1 LGRAWWFRVL
11 QAVVLAGAAVYLF
24 RVAAPQWPAIRARS
38 LAWQPLPLALSAL
51 LIVANLAWMI
61 ALWNMTLRWCAVRL
75 RYWDAARIWFTANLA
90 RFLPGAVLQFASL
103 ALMATR
109 YGVSPTAATATVLLQ
124 QIVLLLTGL
133 IVVAGFTPVVLH
145 QGWWQGAF
153 VVALLLGAGI
163 LLLLPRLT
171 RRLPS
176 LARLWSQVRPTQLP
190 GFALLLAMQWL
201 AYGAAFRLLAIG
213 LLGGGGGDAGVARGS
228 WGFYI
233 TAFTESY
240 LAGVIAVFAPAG
252 LLVRE
257 AALISVLTPVLG
269 GADAVILAV
278 AARIWHTALELLS
291 GLAVLTIPMP
301 PAPLHPGP
309 AGATSP

>member
-1 LGRAWWFRVL
+1 MGRAWWFRVL

-38 LAWQPLPLALSAL
+38 FAWQGGPLALSAL

-61 ALWNMTLRWCAVRL
+61 ALWQTSLRWCAERV

-103 ALMATR
+103 ALMASR
-109 YGVSPTAATATVLLQ
+109 YGVSPAAATATVLLQ
-124 QIVLLLTGL
+124 QIVLLLAGL
-133 IVVAGFTPVVLH
+133 TIVAAYTPIVLH

-153 VVALLLGAGI
+153 VVALFLGAVVV
-163 LLLLPRLT
+163 LLLPRLT

-176 LARLWSQVRPTQLP
+176 LARLWSQLRPWQLLT
-190 GFALLLAMQWL
+190 FAVLLSLQWL

-213 LLGGGGGDAGVARGS
+213 LLGNQGGAGQAS

-269 GADAVILAV
+269 GPDAVILAV
-278 AARIWHTALELLS
+278 AARIWHTALELVS
-291 GLAVLTIPMP
+291 GILVLAVPVP
-301 PAPLHPGP
+301 RP
-309 AGATSP
+309 

>member
-1 LGRAWWFRVL
+1 VL
-11 QAVVLAGAAVYLF
+11 QAVVLAGAAVYLY
-24 RVAAPQWPAIRARS
+24 RVAAPQWAAIRARHF
-38 LAWQPLPLALSAL
+38 AWRGVPLALSAV

-61 ALWNMTLRWCAVRL
+61 AIWNTSLRWCAARL

-103 ALMATR
+103 AIMASR
-109 YGVSPTAATATVLLQ
+109 YGVAPTAATATVLLQ

-133 IVVAGFTPVVLH
+133 VVIAGFTPIVLH
-145 QGWWQGAF
+145 QGWWQAAF
-153 VVALLLGAGI
+153 VVALILGAGV

-171 RRLPS
+171 KRLPS
-176 LARLWSQVRPTQLP
+176 LARLWSQVGPHQLP
-190 GFALLLAMQWL
+190 GYALLLAIQWL
-201 AYGAAFRLLAIG
+201 LYGMAFRLLAIG
-213 LLGGGGGDAGVARGS
+213 LLGDTAAAGS
-228 WGFYI
+228 LGFYI

-278 AARIWHTALELLS
+278 AARIWHTALELLA
-291 GLAVLTIPMP
+291 GLLVLTVPVP
-301 PAPLHPGP
+301 PAAQSGP
-309 AGATSP
+309 AGATLP

>member
-1 LGRAWWFRVL
+1 MGRAWWFRVL

-38 LAWQPLPLALSAL
+38 FAWRAAPLALSGL

-61 ALWNMTLRWCAVRL
+61 AIWNMSLRWCAARL

-103 ALMATR
+103 AIMASR
-109 YGVSPTAATATVLLQ
+109 YGVAPTAATATVLLQ

-133 IVVAGFTPVVLH
+133 VVIAGFTPIVLH
-145 QGWWQGAF
+145 QGWWQAAF
-153 VVALLLGAGI
+153 VVALVLGAGV

-171 RRLPS
+171 KRLPS
-176 LARLWSQVRPTQLP
+176 LARLWSQVRPHQLP
-190 GFALLLAMQWL
+190 GYAVLLAIQWL
-201 AYGAAFRLLAIG
+201 LYGMAFRLLAIG
-213 LLGGGGGDAGVARGS
+213 LLGDTAAAGS
-228 WGFYI
+228 LGFYI

-278 AARIWHTALELLS
+278 AARIWHTALELLA
-291 GLAVLTIPMP
+291 GLLVLTVPVP
-301 PAPLHPGP
+301 PAAQSGP

>member
-1 LGRAWWFRVL
+1 M
-11 QAVVLAGAAVYLF
+11 LAGAAVYLF

-61 ALWNMTLRWCAVRL
+61 ALWNMTLRWCAARL

-133 IVVAGFTPVVLH
+133 IIVAGFTPIVLH

-153 VVALLLGAGI
+153 VVALVLGAGI

-176 LARLWSQVRPTQLP
+176 LARLWSQVRPAQLP

-213 LLGGGGGDAGVARGS
+213 LLGDAGVAQGS

-257 AALISVLTPVLG
+257 AALISILTPVLG

-278 AARIWHTALELLS
+278 GARIWHTALELLS
-291 GLAVLTIPMP
+291 GLAVLTIPIP
-301 PAPLHPGP
+301 PAPAHPGP

>member
-38 LAWQPLPLALSAL
+38 LAWEPLPLALSAL

-291 GLAVLTIPMP
+291 GLAVLAIPMP

>member
-1 LGRAWWFRVL
+1 VL
-11 QAVVLAGAAVYLF
+11 QAVVLAGAAVYLY

-38 LAWQPLPLALSAL
+38 FAWRGLPLLLSAV

-61 ALWNMTLRWCAVRL
+61 AIWNRSLRWCGARL
-75 RYWDAARIWFTANLA
+75 RYLDAARIWFTANLA

-103 ALMATR
+103 AIMASR
-109 YGVSPTAATATVLLQ
+109 YGVAPTAATATVLLQ

-133 IVVAGFTPVVLH
+133 VVIAGFTPIVLH
-145 QGWWQGAF
+145 QGWWQAAF
-153 VVALLLGAGI
+153 VVALILGAGV
-163 LLLLPRLT
+163 LVLLPRLT
-171 RRLPS
+171 KRLPS
-176 LARLWSQVRPTQLP
+176 LARLWSQVRPHQLP
-190 GFALLLAMQWL
+190 GYALMLALQWL
-201 AYGAAFRLLAIG
+201 LYGMAFRLLAIG
-213 LLGGGGGDAGVARGS
+213 LLGDTAAVGS

-278 AARIWHTALELLS
+278 AARIWHTALELLA
-291 GLAVLTIPMP
+291 GLLVLTVPVP
-301 PAPLHPGP
+301 PAAQPGP

>member
-1 LGRAWWFRVL
+1 ML
-11 QAVVLAGAAVYLF
+11 QAVVLAGAAVYLV

-38 LAWQPLPLALSAL
+38 LAWHGLPLALSAL

-61 ALWNMTLRWCAVRL
+61 ALWNMTLRWCAARL

-133 IVVAGFTPVVLH
+133 IIVAGFTPIVLH

-153 VVALLLGAGI
+153 VVALVLGAGI

-176 LARLWSQVRPTQLP
+176 LARLWSQVRPAQLP

-213 LLGGGGGDAGVARGS
+213 LLGDAGVAQGS

-257 AALISVLTPVLG
+257 AALISILTPVLG

-278 AARIWHTALELLS
+278 GARIWHTALELLS
-291 GLAVLTIPMP
+291 GLAVLTIPIP
-301 PAPLHPGP
+301 PAPAHPGP

>member
-1 LGRAWWFRVL
+1 M
-11 QAVVLAGAAVYLF
+11 LAGAAVYLV

-38 LAWQPLPLALSAL
+38 LAWHGLPLALSAL

-61 ALWNMTLRWCAVRL
+61 ALWNMTLRWCAARL

-133 IVVAGFTPVVLH
+133 IIVAGFTPIVLH
-145 QGWWQGAF
+145 QGWWQGTF
-153 VVALLLGAGI
+153 VVALVLGAGI

-176 LARLWSQVRPTQLP
+176 LARLWSQVRPAQLP

-213 LLGGGGGDAGVARGS
+213 LLGDAGVAQGS

-257 AALISVLTPVLG
+257 AALISILTPVLG

-278 AARIWHTALELLS
+278 GARIWHTALELLS
-291 GLAVLTIPMP
+291 GLAVLTIPIP
-301 PAPLHPGP
+301 PAPAHPGP

>member
-1 LGRAWWFRVL
+1 MGRAWWFRVL
-11 QAVVLAGAAVYLF
+11 QAVVLAGAAYYLY
-24 RVAAPQWPAIRARS
+24 RVAAPHWPAIRARS
-38 LAWQPLPLALSAL
+38 LAWRPLPLAASAA

-61 ALWNMTLRWCAVRL
+61 AIWNMSLRWCAARI
-75 RYWDAARIWFTANLA
+75 RYLDAARIWFTSNLA

-109 YGVSPTAATATVLLQ
+109 YGVRPTAATATVLLQ

-133 IVVAGFTPVVLH
+133 VIIAGFTPVVLH
-145 QGWWQGAF
+145 QGWWQIAF
-153 VVALLLGAGI
+153 AVALVLGASV

-171 RRLPS
+171 KRLPG
-176 LARLWSQVRPTQLP
+176 LALLWSEVRPHQLP
-190 GFALLLAMQWL
+190 GYAVLLSLQWL
-201 AYGAAFRLLAIG
+201 LYGMAFRLLAIG
-213 LLGGGGGDAGVARGS
+213 LLGDSAAAGS

-257 AALISVLTPVLG
+257 AALISILTPVLG

-278 AARIWHTALELLS
+278 AARIWHTALELLA
-291 GLAVLTIPMP
+291 GALVLTIPVP
-301 PAPLHPGP
+301 PAP

>member
-38 LAWQPLPLALSAL
+38 LVWQPLPLALSAL

-190 GFALLLAMQWL
+190 GFALLLAIQWL

-301 PAPLHPGP
+301 PAPAHPAT
-309 AGATSP
+309 AGRTST

>member
-1 LGRAWWFRVL
+1 
-11 QAVVLAGAAVYLF
+11 
-24 RVAAPQWPAIRARS
+24 
-38 LAWQPLPLALSAL
+38 
-51 LIVANLAWMI
+51 
-61 ALWNMTLRWCAVRL
+61 
-75 RYWDAARIWFTANLA
+75 
-90 RFLPGAVLQFASL
+90 
-103 ALMATR
+103 MATR

-133 IVVAGFTPVVLH
+133 IIVAGFTPIVLH
-145 QGWWQGAF
+145 QGWWQGTF
-153 VVALLLGAGI
+153 VVALVLGAGI

-176 LARLWSQVRPTQLP
+176 LARLWSQVRPAQLP

-213 LLGGGGGDAGVARGS
+213 LLGDAGVAQGS

-257 AALISVLTPVLG
+257 AALISILTPVLG

-278 AARIWHTALELLS
+278 GARIWHTALELLS
-291 GLAVLTIPMP
+291 GLAVLTIPIP
-301 PAPLHPGP
+301 PAPAHPGP

>member
-1 LGRAWWFRVL
+1 MGRAWWFRVL

-38 LAWQPLPLALSAL
+38 LAWHGLPLALSAL

-61 ALWNMTLRWCAVRL
+61 ALWNMTLRWCGARL

-103 ALMATR
+103 AFMATR

-133 IVVAGFTPVVLH
+133 IVVAGFTPIVLH

-176 LARLWSQVRPTQLP
+176 LARLWSQVRPAQLP
-190 GFALLLAMQWL
+190 GFALLLAIQWL

-213 LLGGGGGDAGVARGS
+213 LLGDSGAAQGS

-301 PAPLHPGP
+301 PAPAHPGP
-309 AGATSP
+309 AGAPSP

>member
-38 LAWQPLPLALSAL
+38 LAWHGLPLVLSAL

-61 ALWNMTLRWCAVRL
+61 ALWNMTLRWCAARL

-133 IVVAGFTPVVLH
+133 IVVAGFTPIVLH

-176 LARLWSQVRPTQLP
+176 LARLWSQVRPAQLP
-190 GFALLLAMQWL
+190 GFALLLAVQWL

-213 LLGGGGGDAGVARGS
+213 LLGGGDSGGARGS

-257 AALISVLTPVLG
+257 AALISILTPVLG

-291 GLAVLTIPMP
+291 ALAVLTIPVP
-301 PAPLHPGP
+301 PPTPLTP
-309 AGATSP
+309 AQP

>member
-1 LGRAWWFRVL
+1 
-11 QAVVLAGAAVYLF
+11 VLAGAAVYLV
-24 RVAAPQWPAIRARS
+24 RAAAPQWPAIRARS
-38 LAWQPLPLALSAL
+38 LAWHGLPLALSAL

-61 ALWNMTLRWCAVRL
+61 ALWNMTLRWCAARL

-133 IVVAGFTPVVLH
+133 IIVAGFTPIVLH

-153 VVALLLGAGI
+153 VVALVLGAGI

-176 LARLWSQVRPTQLP
+176 LARLWSQVRPAQLP

-213 LLGGGGGDAGVARGS
+213 LLGDAGVAQGS

-257 AALISVLTPVLG
+257 AALISILTPVLG

-291 GLAVLTIPMP
+291 GLAVLTIPIP
-301 PAPLHPGP
+301 PAPAHPGP

>member
-1 LGRAWWFRVL
+1 M
-11 QAVVLAGAAVYLF
+11 LAGAAVYLV

-38 LAWQPLPLALSAL
+38 LAWHGLPLALSAL

-61 ALWNMTLRWCAVRL
+61 ALWNMTLRWCAARL

-133 IVVAGFTPVVLH
+133 IIVAGFTPIVLH

-153 VVALLLGAGI
+153 VVALVLGAGI

-176 LARLWSQVRPTQLP
+176 LARLWSQVRPAQLP

-213 LLGGGGGDAGVARGS
+213 LLGDAGVAQGS

-257 AALISVLTPVLG
+257 AALISILTPVLG

-301 PAPLHPGP
+301 PASAHPGP

>member
-1 LGRAWWFRVL
+1 M
-11 QAVVLAGAAVYLF
+11 LAGAAVYLV

-38 LAWQPLPLALSAL
+38 LAWHGLPLALSAL

-61 ALWNMTLRWCAVRL
+61 ALWNMTLRWCAARL

-133 IVVAGFTPVVLH
+133 IIVAGFTPIVLH

-153 VVALLLGAGI
+153 VVALVLGAGI

-176 LARLWSQVRPTQLP
+176 LARLWSQVRPAQLP

-213 LLGGGGGDAGVARGS
+213 LLGDAGVAQGS

-257 AALISVLTPVLG
+257 AALISILTPVLG

-278 AARIWHTALELLS
+278 GARIWHTALELLS
-291 GLAVLTIPMP
+291 GLAVLTIPIP
-301 PAPLHPGP
+301 PAPAHPGP